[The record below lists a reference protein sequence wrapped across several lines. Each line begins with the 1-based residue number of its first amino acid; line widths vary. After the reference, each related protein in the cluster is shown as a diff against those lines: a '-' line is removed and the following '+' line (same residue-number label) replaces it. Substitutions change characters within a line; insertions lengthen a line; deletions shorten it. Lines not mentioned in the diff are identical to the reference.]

1 MWALVSSAVWWV
13 LRRARRAGR
22 TDPLDGRNGFASAA
36 SWYALETILSE
47 SAAGSSES
55 GTRLGVVLNYVHLRV
70 RMRLAVQSG
79 EDGQT
84 WFSASSTSLMARL
97 SSPKVRST
105 SDLWRLS
112 ILMALPW
119 GSRHFAGPVSSFAT
133 ILFVNLK
140 ESAMRIGS
148 LSSPS
153 RGNLQIRRSE
163 CVFALWCGPLMSG
176 LLSGKRRVSTATNL
190 QHPGADEME
199 TTRPFGFEAVKPQD
213 ICCGQVAD
221 FTKAYRLEK
230 HTQRGVSS
238 RPLDS
243 LMVAAGSVP
252 RVPAKNT
259 HLPRQDSGACG
270 RLNSGRA

>member
-1 MWALVSSAVWWV
+1 
-13 LRRARRAGR
+13 
-22 TDPLDGRNGFASAA
+22 
-36 SWYALETILSE
+36 
-47 SAAGSSES
+47 
-55 GTRLGVVLNYVHLRV
+55 
-70 RMRLAVQSG
+70 
-79 EDGQT
+79 
-84 WFSASSTSLMARL
+84 
-97 SSPKVRST
+97 
-105 SDLWRLS
+105 
-112 ILMALPW
+112 
-119 GSRHFAGPVSSFAT
+119 
-133 ILFVNLK
+133 
-140 ESAMRIGS
+140 
-148 LSSPS
+148 
-153 RGNLQIRRSE
+153 
-163 CVFALWCGPLMSG
+163 
-176 LLSGKRRVSTATNL
+176 
-190 QHPGADEME
+190 ME